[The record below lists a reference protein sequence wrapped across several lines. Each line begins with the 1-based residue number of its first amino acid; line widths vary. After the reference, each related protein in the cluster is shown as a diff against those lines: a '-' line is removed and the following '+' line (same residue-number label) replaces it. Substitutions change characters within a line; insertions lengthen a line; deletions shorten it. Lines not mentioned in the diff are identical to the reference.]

1 MSPRVRRL
9 VCLSLVAAL
18 AFPIAQPAP
27 AHAGSSDENRF
38 IVRTRSGFVGS
49 TVINLVCAIAGCRVV
64 RGLEDPSGALTGS
77 LFLVDSLLPLDL
89 GDLLTPLLK
98 LLGVVSAE
106 RDLLLPLL
114 QPATSASGPEVDPA
128 SSALN
133 DFLWRRDPASYYGS
147 DVPEGYLQQ
156 PAVGILRL
164 RDAQCGYG
172 TSGGGTVAII
182 DTGVDATHPALKNV
196 LDPGYDFTRNVAG
209 GDEMTDVNTVQ
220 QESAALLD
228 GGGKNPYR
236 CNQESAA
243 LLDQE
248 SAALLDCDGEGRS
261 GFGHGTMVAG
271 VVHLVAPSARI
282 LPLKAFSADGNGYTS
297 DIIRAINFAV
307 QKKAKVL
314 NMSFSRSTTSAEL
327 KRALDNA
334 TAAGVIAISSAGNDG
349 VKALR
354 WPAAFDNVIGVAS
367 TSNSDLRS
375 GFSNY
380 GNSLVWLAAP
390 GEGVITT
397 YPGGNY
403 AAVWGTSFST
413 PFVAGTTA
421 LFVGMKSTASPSQ
434 AAWALARAKPV
445 AGEVG
450 YGRLDI
456 YKAVQAGR
464 LLWPTFSGVLG
475 SSCGAQ

>member
-9 VCLSLVAAL
+9 LCALLVASLAL
-18 AFPIAQPAP
+18 P
-27 AHAGSSDENRF
+27 AHAADNNRM
-38 IVRTRSGFVGS
+38 IVRIKSGLDGLG
-49 TVINLVCAIAGCRVV
+49 VIKLVCSLVGCNVV
-64 RGLEDPSGALTGS
+64 RTLDGDPTGPALQQGS
-77 LFLVDSLLPLDL
+77 LFLVDSILGLQV
-89 GDLLTPLLK
+89 GDLLSFTLR
-98 LLGVVSAE
+98 LLGVASAE
-106 RDLLLPLL
+106 PDLRLPLL
-114 QPATSASGPEVDPA
+114 QPTTSASGPEVDPA

-156 PAVGILRL
+156 PAVGIMRL
-164 RDAQCGYG
+164 RDAQCSYG

-209 GDEMTDVNTVQ
+209 GDEMKDVNKVP

-248 SAALLDCDGEGRS
+248 SAALLDCDGEGRA

-271 VVHLVAPSARI
+271 VVHLVAPTARI

-327 KRALDNA
+327 KRALDTA
-334 TAAGVIAISSAGNDG
+334 TASGVIAISSAGNDG

-367 TSNSDLRS
+367 TSNSDVRS
-375 GFSNY
+375 NFSNY

-413 PFVAGTTA
+413 PFVAGATA

-434 AAWALARAKPV
+434 AAWALSQAKPL

-464 LLWPTFSGVLG
+464 VLWPTLNGVLG
-475 SSCGAQ
+475 STCGVQ